1 MSIIP
6 THQVDVIDNMVY
18 FEETTTGANPT
29 GAPTLKPVPLV
40 SSMNKTESWR
50 NDVRFVLGKID
61 RHAVLKSKKENNF
74 SVTYDLYDTVFFRY
88 GTELPGGTGTIEK
101 TLCFI
106 LPIKLN
112 GQTYYKRFRG
122 CITDTVNLS
131 IEEYY
136 TVDHS
141 WIAQNVS
148 TYMTLDELKLDLG
161 LTTTTVLTFPAFPT
175 AIAWTN
181 LQPSATTQ
189 KPLTINGTAT
199 YMVSLNL
206 SIERGPT
213 PAEATAN
220 ETFFF
225 IKSGYRKITGS
236 TTLYLTSQTIDTLFR
251 AFTQFLLTYK
261 LSDNVGGNQTCD
273 LSLTNTVITSMS
285 DGLSAGENSYVML
298 ECNIDGGSF
307 TVTAVT
313 AA

>member
-18 FEETTTGANPT
+18 FEEPTTGENPV

-74 SVTYDLYDTVFFRY
+74 SVTYDLYDTLFFRY

-122 CITDTVNLS
+122 CITDTVN
-131 IEEYY
+131 IAVEEYY

-141 WIAQNVS
+141 WIAQSVS
-148 TYMTLDELKLDLG
+148 EYMTLDELKLDLG

-175 AIAWTN
+175 HIAWTN
-181 LQPSATTQ
+181 LKPAATTN
-189 KPLTINGTAT
+189 KPLTVNGVQTF
-199 YMVSLNL
+199 MVSLNL

-236 TTLYLTSQTIDTLFR
+236 MTLYLTSKTIDTLFR
-251 AFTQFLLTYK
+251 AFTQFLLVYK
-261 LSDNVGGNQTCD
+261 LSDTPACD
-273 LSLTNTVITSMS
+273 MTVSNTVITSMS

-298 ECNIDGGSF
+298 ECNIDGGTF
-307 TVTAVT
+307 TVTAVD
-313 AA
+313 ADNP

>member
-6 THQVDVIDNMVY
+6 THQVDIVDNMVY
-18 FEETTTGANPT
+18 FEEDAVGANPT
-29 GAPTLKPVPLV
+29 GAPTLLPVPLV
-40 SSMNKTESWR
+40 NSMNKTESWR

-74 SVTYDLYDTVFFRY
+74 SLTYDLYDTTFFQY

-106 LPIKLN
+106 LPVKLN
-112 GQTYYKRFRG
+112 GSVYYKLFRG

-141 WIAQNVS
+141 WIAQKVS
-148 TYMTLDELKLDLG
+148 EYLTLDELKLALG
-161 LTTTTVLTFPAFPT
+161 LSTTATLTFPAFPT
-175 AIAWTN
+175 DIPWTN
-181 LQPSATTQ
+181 LQPIDVTDR
-189 KPLTINGTAT
+189 PLTVSGVAT
-199 YMVSLNL
+199 YCASLNI

-213 PAEATAN
+213 PAEAVAN

-236 TTLYLTSQTIDTLFR
+236 MTLYLTGKEIDTLFR
-251 AFTQFLLTYK
+251 GFTQFTLAYK
-261 LSDNVGGNQTCD
+261 LSGVPLCD
-273 LSLTNTVITSMS
+273 ITMTNTVITSVS
-285 DGLSAGENSYVML
+285 DGISGGENSYVML
-298 ECNIDGGSF
+298 ECNIDGGTFSVT
-307 TVTAVT
+307 TV
-313 AA
+313 

>member
-6 THQVDVIDNMVY
+6 THQVDVIDNMVW
-18 FEETTTGANPT
+18 FEEDSTGANPT
-29 GAPTLKPVPLV
+29 GAPTLNPVPLV

-74 SVTYDLYDTVFFRY
+74 NVTYDLYDTGFFRY

-112 GQTYYKRFRG
+112 GQTYYKRFKG

-148 TYMTLDELKLDLG
+148 EYLTLDELKLDLG
-161 LTTTTVLTFPAFPT
+161 LSTTTTLTFPAFPSD
-175 AIAWTN
+175 IAWTN
-181 LQPSATTQ
+181 LQPADVTN
-189 KPLTINGTAT
+189 KPLVVNGVAT
-199 YMVSLNL
+199 FCVSLNL

-236 TTLYLTSQTIDTLFR
+236 MTLYLTGKEVDTLFR
-251 AFTQFLLTYK
+251 DFTSFLLTYK
-261 LSDNVGGNQTCD
+261 LSGTPACD
-273 LSLTNTVITSMS
+273 LSVTNTVITSQS

-298 ECNIDGGSF
+298 ECNIDGGTF
-307 TVTAVT
+307 TITDV
-313 AA
+313 

>member
-6 THQVDVIDNMVY
+6 THQVDVVDNMVY
-18 FEETTTGANPT
+18 FEEDTVGANPT

-50 NDVRFVLGKID
+50 NDVRFVLGKED

-74 SVTYDLYDTVFFRY
+74 NVTYDLYDTLFFRY
-88 GTELPGGTGTIEK
+88 GTELPGGTGTIAK

-106 LPIKLN
+106 LPLKLN
-112 GQTYYKRFRG
+112 GSTVYKRFRG
-122 CITDTVNLS
+122 CVTDTVNIS
-131 IEEYY
+131 VEEYY

-141 WIAQNVS
+141 WIAKQVS
-148 TYMTLDELKLDLG
+148 EYLTLDELKLDLG
-161 LTTTTVLTFPAFPT
+161 LSTTTTLTFPAVPEH
-175 AIAWTN
+175 IAWTN
-181 LQPSATTQ
+181 LKPAGTTD
-189 KPLTINGTAT
+189 KPLTVNGVAT
-199 YMVSLNL
+199 YCVSLNL

-236 TTLYLTSQTIDTLFR
+236 MTLYLTSKALDTLFR

-261 LSDNVGGNQTCD
+261 LSDTPACD
-273 LSLTNTVITSMS
+273 ITVTNTVITSVS
-285 DGLSAGENSYVML
+285 DGLNAGENSYVML
-298 ECNIDGGSF
+298 ETNIDGGTF
-307 TVTAVT
+307 TVTEVDADNP
-313 AA
+313 

>member
-18 FEETTTGANPT
+18 FEEPTTGANPT
-29 GAPTLKPVPLV
+29 GSPTLKPVPLV

-74 SVTYDLYDTVFFRY
+74 NVTYDLYDTVFFQY
-88 GTELPGGTGTIEK
+88 GTELPGGPGTIEK

-112 GQTYYKRFRG
+112 GTTMYKRFKG
-122 CITDTVNLS
+122 CITDTVN
-131 IEEYY
+131 IAVEEYY

-141 WIAQNVS
+141 WIAQSVS
-148 TYMTLDELKLDLG
+148 EYLTEDELKLDLG
-161 LTTTTVLTFPAFPT
+161 LTTTTTLTFPAFPT
-175 AIAWTN
+175 HIAWTN
-181 LQPSATTQ
+181 LQPVDTTN
-189 KPLTINGTAT
+189 KPLTINGVQTFV
-199 YMVSLNL
+199 VSLNL
-206 SIERGPT
+206 SLERGPT

-236 TTLYLTSQTIDTLFR
+236 MTLYLTGKTIDTLFR
-251 AFTQFLLTYK
+251 DFTQFLLAYK
-261 LSDNVGGNQTCD
+261 LSGTPVCD
-273 LSLTNTVITSMS
+273 MTVTNTVITSMS

-298 ECNIDGGSF
+298 ETNIDGGTF
-307 TVTAVT
+307 TVTAVD
-313 AA
+313 ADNP